1 MLTHTIC
8 QGRHGIDVTGDSCF
22 NRDSGRTNQPMVV
35 LIGAEAQ
42 QEHLRV
48 EAVIIEAS
56 FVEKNYKKNDFA
68 PRRST

>member
-1 MLTHTIC
+1 
-8 QGRHGIDVTGDSCF
+8 
-22 NRDSGRTNQPMVV
+22 MVV